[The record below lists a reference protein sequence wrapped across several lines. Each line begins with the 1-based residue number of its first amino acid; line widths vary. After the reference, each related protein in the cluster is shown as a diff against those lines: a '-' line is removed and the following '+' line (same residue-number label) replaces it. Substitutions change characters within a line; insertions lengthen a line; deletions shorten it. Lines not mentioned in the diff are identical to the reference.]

1 MGRLCD
7 DLGMQ
12 DAQLIARI
20 RRKYRQLQGA
30 LNERSRRLW
39 AASEALEIGWGGVT
53 AVAAATQMSQT
64 TVRAGIVELK
74 TPRRGKTAL
83 PPERIRNPGGG
94 RRRATLNDPQ
104 LLPTLDGLVEP
115 TSRGDP
121 ESPLRWTIK
130 STRTLAEELTR
141 QAHPVSYGTVATL
154 LDQAGYSLQGN
165 RKTREGASHPDRNAQ
180 FEYLNAKVAK
190 FLNRGQPA
198 ISVDTKK
205 KELVGDFKNGG
216 RDWRPHGQPEEVR
229 VHDFQDAV
237 LGKAIPYGV
246 YDILNNQGWV
256 SVGIDHDTA
265 AFAVNTI
272 RRWWKRMGRR
282 RFPSARELL
291 VTADSGGSNSARCRL
306 WKVALQEL
314 ADETKLKITVA
325 HLPPGTSKWNKI
337 EHRLFSF
344 ITRNWRGQPLASLQ
358 TIVELIGHTHTTTG
372 LTVRAELDTN
382 IYPKGIEVPDEQL
395 EQVQLKPHVFHGE
408 WNYTI
413 LPR

>member
-1 MGRLCD
+1 
-7 DLGMQ
+7 MQ

-20 RRKYRQLQGA
+20 RRKFRQLQGA

-53 AVAAATQMSQT
+53 AVAEATHMSPS
-64 TVRAGIVELK
+64 TVRAGIAELNA
-74 TPRRGKTAL
+74 PRRGKSAL
-83 PPERIRNPGGG
+83 PPERIRRPGGG
-94 RRRATLNDPQ
+94 RRRAVLNDPH
-104 LLPTLDGLVEP
+104 LLPALDALVEP

-130 STRTLAEELTR
+130 STRTLAEELSR
-141 QAHPVSYGTVATL
+141 EAHPVSYGTVANL
-154 LDQAGYSLQGN
+154 LDQAGYSLQAN
-165 RKTREGASHPDRNAQ
+165 RKTREGSSHPDRNAQ
-180 FEYLNAKVAK
+180 FEYLNAEVAK
-190 FLNRGQPA
+190 FFKRAQPA

-229 VHDFQDAV
+229 VHDFQNPT

-272 RRWWKRMGRR
+272 RRWWKRMGNR
-282 RFPSARELL
+282 RFPRARELL
-291 VTADSGGSNSARCRL
+291 VTADSGGSNSSRCRL
-306 WKVALQEL
+306 WKLALQEF
-314 ADETKLKITVA
+314 ADETRLKITVA

-344 ITRNWRGQPLASLQ
+344 ITQNWRGQPLASVQ
-358 TIVELIGHTHTTTG
+358 TIVELIGHTRTSTG
-372 LTVRAELDTN
+372 LTVRAELDKNT
-382 IYPKGIEVPDEQL
+382 YPKGIEVPDEQL
-395 EQVQLKPHVFHGE
+395 EQLQLKRHAFHGD
-408 WNYTI
+408 WNYSI